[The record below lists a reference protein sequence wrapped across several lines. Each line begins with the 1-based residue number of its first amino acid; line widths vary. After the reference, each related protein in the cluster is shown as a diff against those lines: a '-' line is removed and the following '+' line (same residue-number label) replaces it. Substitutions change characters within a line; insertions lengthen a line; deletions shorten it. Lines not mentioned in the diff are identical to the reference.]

1 VKLKFL
7 GTRGEIDL
15 RTRLHRMH
23 SSLEVSYRGYTL
35 MIDCGLDWLRRIR
48 RMQPEAIVLTHAHP
62 DHAWGLKKGA
72 PCKVYA
78 TSETWSALDT
88 FPISERV
95 VIQPRNPFQI
105 HAITLEAFPV
115 EHSTRA
121 PAVGYRITAGRSIIF
136 YVPDLVYIYD
146 SHEALCDIHLY
157 IGDGASLRRP
167 IVRKRGNALVGHAA
181 VRTQLG
187 WCEREG
193 VPKALITHCGSE
205 IVGGNSRV
213 VGESVRDLGREHGIS
228 AQIAFDGLEVILP

>member
-1 VKLKFL
+1 
-7 GTRGEIDL
+7 
-15 RTRLHRMH
+15 
-23 SSLEVSYRGYTL
+23 
-35 MIDCGLDWLRRIR
+35 MIDCGADWLDRIG
-48 RMQPEAIVLTHAHP
+48 RMRPNAIVLTHAHP
-62 DHAWGLKKGA
+62 DHAWGLKRGA

-78 TSETWSALDT
+78 TSETWSALNK

-105 HAITLEAFPV
+105 HRITLKAFPV

-121 PAVGYRITAGRSIIF
+121 PAVGYRITAGRSTIF

-146 SHEALCDIHLY
+146 SHEALRGIRLY

-167 IVRKRGNALVGHAA
+167 IVRKRGRALVGHAA

-193 VPKALITHCGSE
+193 LRKAFITHCGSE
-205 IVGGNSRV
+205 IVGADSRI
-213 VGESVRDLGREHGIS
+213 VGRTVRDLGCERGVS
-228 AQIAFDGLEVILP
+228 ARIAFDGLEIVLP